1 MAEKIVVRLLNGLIS
16 ASAVLAGLFILI
28 TALLVGYE
36 VIMRYVFD
44 APTLWTFDVT
54 IFLIMYAAYLG
65 SAFTLR
71 EGKHVRLE
79 FFTHWLERYPLP
91 SRLLRILSNLVIIV
105 FWVLATYTA
114 FRDTITAHKFSQVT
128 QSYLRFPLAIPL
140 IALVLGG
147 ILVLIQLLC
156 DTVKLCLFRG
166 RRSAS

>member
-1 MAEKIVVRLLNGLIS
+1 MAEKTFVRLLNGLIS
-16 ASAVLAGLFILI
+16 VSAITAGLFILI

-79 FFTHWLERYPLP
+79 FFTHWLERYLLP
-91 SRLLRILSNLVIIV
+91 SRLLRILSNLIIIV
-105 FWVLATYTA
+105 FWLLATYTA
-114 FRDTITAHKFSQVT
+114 FRDTITAYKFSQVT
-128 QSYLRFPLAIPL
+128 QSYLRFPLIIPL

-147 ILVLIQLLC
+147 FLVLIQLFV
-156 DTVKLCLFRG
+156 DTVKLCLLRG
-166 RRSAS
+166 RRPA